1 MDEQRRTVGQVEN
14 DTFKSGEMR
23 VVDFQR
29 VVPAFGGSV
38 EVDDVDEV
46 EELEELGVGEV
57 ATEVSEG
64 AVDASLEGIED
75 EVESFLEEAERAGK
89 SNPVLYVPDQYYDNL
104 PEDAESRVDIG
115 AVEGVIPVKFL
126 PMERDLM
133 HMLNRFSFGRGMKQV
148 LEGEDDAAL
157 LVNPKGSETYNGE
170 ATVQVG
176 ESVAEEAYDR
186 IAEAASEGALEYL
199 EGQRGVGVMEMDEA
213 VEIQV
218 DERAIGR
225 EFDYS
230 VEDDVI
236 VMEFGDETVEL
247 EYDGEVYHGPVDRD
261 EEIHDPRAQDVDI
274 YKFVVEE

>member
-1 MDEQRRTVGQVEN
+1 MSEQIGTVERIKT
-14 DTFKSGEMR
+14 DPFKSGEMR

-29 VVPAFGGSV
+29 LIPAFGGSID
-38 EVDDVDEV
+38 VDDFDEV

-57 ATEVSEG
+57 AAEVSEG
-64 AVDASLEGIED
+64 AIDAGLEGIEE
-75 EVESFLEEAERAGK
+75 EVDAFLEEAERAGK
-89 SNPVLYVPDQYYDNL
+89 SNPVLYVPDQHYNNL
-104 PEDAESRVDIG
+104 PEDEESRVDVG
-115 AVEGVIPVKFL
+115 AVEGAIPVKFL
-126 PMERDLM
+126 PMESDLM
-133 HMLNRFSFGRGMKQV
+133 HMLNRFSFGRGMKEV
-148 LEGEDDAAL
+148 LEGEDEAAL
-157 LVNPKGSETYNGE
+157 LVNPTGTETYNGE
-170 ATVQVG
+170 AKVEVG
-176 ESVAEEAYDR
+176 TSVAEEAYDR

-218 DERAIGR
+218 DERALGR

-261 EEIHDPRAQDVDI
+261 EEIHDPRAQDTEI
-274 YKFVVEE
+274 YKFKVEE